1 MDAEKNPAPVRRF
14 HQTAS
19 GFRWD
24 DVSVKVYKP
33 EGTHFRDITRQ
44 VLFEGTAES
53 PTQMRYFE
61 IAPGGHSTFERHEHP
76 HAVFVLRGQGRV
88 LVGETVAP
96 VTAFD
101 LVHVP
106 PMTWHQFRAASDA
119 PLGFVCLVPCDRDR
133 PMRPTPDEAAAL
145 RAHPVLREFIRL

>member
-1 MDAEKNPAPVRRF
+1 MNPENDPAPLRRF
-14 HQTAS
+14 RRSES

-24 DVSVKVYKP
+24 DVPVKTYKP
-33 EGTHFRDITRQ
+33 EGTHFRDVTRQ
-44 VLFEGTAES
+44 VLFEGDAGF
-53 PTQMRYFE
+53 PTQVRYFE

-76 HAVFVLRGQGRV
+76 HAVLILRGRGRA
-88 LVGETVAP
+88 LVGETVASVAP
-96 VTAFD
+96 FD

-106 PMTWHQFRAASDA
+106 PMTWHQFLAAPDA

-145 RAHPVLREFIRL
+145 RTHPALRDFIRL